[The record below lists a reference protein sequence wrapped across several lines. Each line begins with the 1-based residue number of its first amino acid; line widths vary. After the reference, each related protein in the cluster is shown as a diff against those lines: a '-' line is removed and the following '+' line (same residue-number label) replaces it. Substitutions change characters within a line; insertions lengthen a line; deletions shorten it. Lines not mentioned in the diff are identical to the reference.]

1 MMKRVTYLLLGVLVA
16 ACTSIDCPVE
26 SNVATL
32 YQVRNS
38 DGTEL
43 TLTDSITVTTKTAKD
58 SDTIIFNKGVGISSF
73 SLPVSYK
80 HPEDV
85 LVFSFDNDNNNDLHV
100 TDTVWIKKEDYPH
113 FESVDCS
120 AAFFHIITD
129 VRYTR
134 NYIDSIVI
142 KNPSV
147 TYDSKTVHFYFYPKS
162 SN

>member
-1 MMKRVTYLLLGVLVA
+1 MMKRITYLLLGVLIA

-32 YQVRNS
+32 YQVCHS

-43 TLTDSITVTTKTAKD
+43 KLSDTITVTTKTASD
-58 SDTIIFNKGVGISSF
+58 SDTIVYNKGIGISSF
-73 SLPVSYK
+73 ALPISYK

-85 LVFSFDNDNNNDLHV
+85 LVFNFDNDNNSLHIS
-100 TDTVWIKKEDYPH
+100 DTVWIKKEDYPH

-129 VRYTR
+129 VRYTC

>member
-85 LVFSFDNDNNNDLHV
+85 LVFSFDNDNNNNLHV

>member
-1 MMKRVTYLLLGVLVA
+1 MRKQLVFSVMLSLGVVGGM
-16 ACTSIDCPVE
+16 SFCPVE
-26 SNVATL
+26 AHASMQQDQTIKVSGQVVDQDGEALIGAT
-32 YQVRNS
+32 VKVVGAS
-38 DGTEL
+38 KG
-43 TLTDSITVTTKTAKD
+43 TVTDMDGNYSVKAD
-58 SDTIIFNKGVGISSF
+58 SK
-73 SLPVSYK
+73 
-80 HPEDV
+80 DV
-85 LVFSFDNDNNNDLHV
+85 LVFSFDNDNNNNLHV

>member
-1 MMKRVTYLLLGVLVA
+1 MMKRVTYLFLGVLIA

-26 SNVATL
+26 L
-32 YQVRNS
+32 YQVHNS

-85 LVFSFDNDNNNDLHV
+85 LVFSFDNDNNNNLHV

>member
-1 MMKRVTYLLLGVLVA
+1 MMKRVTYPFLGVLIA

-85 LVFSFDNDNNNDLHV
+85 LVFSFDNDNNNNLHV

-120 AAFFHIITD
+120 AAFFHNITD

>member
-1 MMKRVTYLLLGVLVA
+1 MMKRVTYPFLGVLIA

-85 LVFSFDNDNNNDLHV
+85 LVFSFDNDNNNNLHV

>member
-1 MMKRVTYLLLGVLVA
+1 MKRITYLLLGVLIA

-85 LVFSFDNDNNNDLHV
+85 LVFSFDNDNNNNLHV

>member
-1 MMKRVTYLLLGVLVA
+1 MMKRVTFLLLGVLVA

-32 YQVRNS
+32 YQVCHS

-43 TLTDSITVTTKTAKD
+43 KLNDTITVTTKTASD
-58 SDTIIFNKGVGISSF
+58 SDTIVYNKGIGISSF
-73 SLPVSYK
+73 SLPISYK

-85 LVFSFDNDNNNDLHV
+85 LVFSFDNDNNSLHV
-100 TDTVWIKKEDYPH
+100 SDTVWIKKDDYPH

-129 VRYTR
+129 VRYTC

-162 SN
+162 NN

>member
-1 MMKRVTYLLLGVLVA
+1 MMKRVTYLFLGVLIA
-16 ACTSIDCPVE
+16 ACTSIDCPVD
-26 SNVATL
+26 SNVATQ

-85 LVFSFDNDNNNDLHV
+85 LVFSFDNDNNNNLHV

>member
-1 MMKRVTYLLLGVLVA
+1 
-16 ACTSIDCPVE
+16 
-26 SNVATL
+26 
-32 YQVRNS
+32 
-38 DGTEL
+38 
-43 TLTDSITVTTKTAKD
+43 VTTRTAKD
-58 SDTIIFNKGVGISSF
+58 SDTIVFNRGIGISKF
-73 SLPVSYK
+73 TLPISYS

-85 LVFSFDNDNNNDLHV
+85 LVFSFDNDNNSLHV

-113 FESVDCS
+113 FESVDCNAS
-120 AAFFHIITD
+120 FFHNITD
-129 VRYTR
+129 VRYTC

>member
-1 MMKRVTYLLLGVLVA
+1 MMKRITYLLLGVLIA

-32 YQVRNS
+32 YRVCHS

-43 TLTDSITVTTKTAKD
+43 KLSDTITVTTKTASD
-58 SDTIIFNKGVGISSF
+58 SDTIVYNKGIGISSF
-73 SLPVSYK
+73 ALPISYK

-85 LVFSFDNDNNNDLHV
+85 LVFNFDNDNNSLHIS
-100 TDTVWIKKEDYPH
+100 DTVWIKKEDYPH

-129 VRYTR
+129 VRYTC

-162 SN
+162 NN

>member
-85 LVFSFDNDNNNDLHV
+85 LVFSFDNDNNNNLHV

-162 SN
+162 NN

>member
-1 MMKRVTYLLLGVLVA
+1 MMKRVTYLLLGVLIA

-85 LVFSFDNDNNNDLHV
+85 LVFSFDNDNNNNLHV

>member
-1 MMKRVTYLLLGVLVA
+1 MMKRITYLLLGVLIA

-32 YQVRNS
+32 YQVCHS
-38 DGTEL
+38 GGTEL
-43 TLTDSITVTTKTAKD
+43 KLSDTITVTTKTASD
-58 SDTIIFNKGVGISSF
+58 SDTIVYNKGIGISSF
-73 SLPVSYK
+73 ALPISYK

-85 LVFSFDNDNNNDLHV
+85 LVFNFDNDNNSLHIS
-100 TDTVWIKKEDYPH
+100 DTVWIKKEDYPH

>member
-1 MMKRVTYLLLGVLVA
+1 MMKRVTYLLLGVLIA

-58 SDTIIFNKGVGISSF
+58 SDTIIFNKGVSISSF

-80 HPEDV
+80 HTEDV
-85 LVFSFDNDNNNDLHV
+85 LVFSFDNDNNNNLHV

>member
-58 SDTIIFNKGVGISSF
+58 SDTIIFNKGVSISSF

-85 LVFSFDNDNNNDLHV
+85 LVFSFDNDNNNNLHV

>member
-32 YQVRNS
+32 YQVCYS
-38 DGTEL
+38 DRTEL
-43 TLTDSITVTTKTAKD
+43 KLSDTITVTTKTAND
-58 SDTIIFNKGVGISSF
+58 SDTIVYNKGIGISSF
-73 SLPVSYK
+73 SLPISYK

-85 LVFSFDNDNNNDLHV
+85 LVFSFDNDNNSLHV
-100 TDTVWIKKEDYPH
+100 SDTVWIKKDDYPH

-120 AAFFHIITD
+120 AAFFHQITD
-129 VRYTR
+129 VRYTC

>member
-1 MMKRVTYLLLGVLVA
+1 MMKRVTYLFLGVLIA

-32 YQVRNS
+32 YQVCNS

-58 SDTIIFNKGVGISSF
+58 GDTIIFNKGVGINSF
-73 SLPVSYK
+73 SLPISYK

-85 LVFSFDNDNNNDLHV
+85 LVFSFDNENNNNLHI

-113 FESVDCS
+113 FESVDCQ
-120 AAFFHIITD
+120 AAYFHKITAVSSTQHIIESIHLNNPD
-129 VRYTR
+129 V
-134 NYIDSIVI
+134 NYDTNENIHLYL
-142 KNPSV
+142 KARR
-147 TYDSKTVHFYFYPKS
+147 
-162 SN
+162 